1 MEWWRKVGGARGVGN
16 GLAGQGQGRP
26 EPASL
31 FLLRALGT
39 LFAVGGAFARNLR
52 CQLGRRATPSS
63 VAVSGFRPLPLTVAA
78 ATFCVSNKFSY
89 FRQNDKPRARCEA
102 ADCSKNPL
110 GAV

>member
-1 MEWWRKVGGARGVGN
+1 VGGARGVGN

-63 VAVSGFRPLPLTVAA
+63 VAVLGFGHCPSLSPLRLFVSPINSLTSGKTTNHERVAKLPIAA
-78 ATFCVSNKFSY
+78 KILWEQFKM
-89 FRQNDKPRARCEA
+89 
-102 ADCSKNPL
+102 
-110 GAV
+110 